1 MRAKAAA
8 IGREI
13 GVFTR
18 AEITCRPTQKEAA
31 DYYRYW
37 VEEMADWD
45 AVDHQMS
52 ISSRTPIRPGM
63 PGFLEARKQHLHGFP
78 LVGDPDRVA
87 SMLATLSES
96 GFDGVGLSFVNYL
109 DELPYFRD
117 EVLARLER
125 MGLRRPGI
133 FV

>member
-1 MRAKAAA
+1 
-8 IGREI
+8 
-13 GVFTR
+13 
-18 AEITCRPTQKEAA
+18 
-31 DYYRYW
+31 
-37 VEEMADWD
+37 MADWD
-45 AVDHQMS
+45 AVDQQMR

-63 PGFLEARKQHLHGFP
+63 PGFIEARKQHLHGFP

-87 SMLATLSES
+87 AMLATLSEA

-125 MGLRRPGI
+125 MGLRENI
-133 FV
+133 ALDV